1 MRMEVRRAQ
10 FSLLKF
16 KMKEKKVNTKR
27 LSSLNSVSDIFYID
41 IHIFLGLF
49 LIAVNS
55 ISDEQT
61 YYIQKQN

>member
-16 KMKEKKVNTKR
+16 KMKESKNTKR